1 MLNQVD
7 VGQGRRSRP
16 LLELCAVL
24 AGVIVYTSAN
34 GFMTGGLSVAGR
46 QLGLGEVQVGLILGS
61 GALAGVIAAPVWGY
75 VTDVWNRRSLLLLA
89 GSMGAVGPAAMAF
102 ITGKLVSLL
111 PLVAGGI
118 LATARLIQAVFGA
131 ALIPAGQAYMAEVT
145 HSSRRV
151 SGMSILSAAISSG
164 TLLGS
169 LLLWLT
175 GQFSVASGFAIIALL
190 GVLACAA
197 IAAFASKEVSHLQ
210 PNSRESTLPYAK
222 LWHYFAMTLI
232 GFTCYTTVPP
242 IFAVRLMDRHGMDA
256 AMAVTQTG
264 LVLTIGV
271 FAVCLSQVFIAI
283 QPKWR
288 PAAMLRWGSVGI
300 FVGLLLLLQ
309 AESLLGMCLAM
320 GMIGFAVGFLA
331 PAILGAISLISGDGV
346 QGKIGGLNMAA
357 RGLGSAI
364 GPILGTML
372 YQQSPDAPFFGSLV
386 LIIGVFSL
394 TFFSSAENGNGD
406 MLSVDISSEKNK

>member
-7 VGQGRRSRP
+7 VGQGQRSRS

-34 GFMTGGLSVAGR
+34 GFMTGGLTVAGR

-61 GALAGVIAAPVWGY
+61 GALIGVIAAPVWGF
-75 VTDVWNRRSLLLLA
+75 VTDVWDRRRLLLLA
-89 GSMGAVGPAAMAF
+89 VSMVTIGPAAMAV

-111 PLVAGGI
+111 PLVAGGA
-118 LATARLIQAVFGA
+118 LAAARLTQAVFGA
-131 ALIPAGQAYMAEVT
+131 ALIPAGQAYMAKLT

-151 SGMSILSAAISSG
+151 SGMGILSAAISSG

-190 GVLACAA
+190 GVMACAA
-197 IAAFASKEVSHLQ
+197 IAAFTSKEVFHHEPS
-210 PNSRESTLPYAK
+210 SRAFTLPYRK
-222 LWHYFAMTLI
+222 LWRYFAMTLI

-283 QPKWR
+283 QLKWR

-300 FVGLLLLLQ
+300 FVGLLFLLQ
-309 AESLLGMCLAM
+309 AESLVGMCLAM
-320 GMIGFAVGFLA
+320 GLIGFAVGFLA
-331 PAILGAISLISGDGV
+331 PAILGAISLISGDGD

-364 GPILGTML
+364 GPVLGTML
-372 YQQSPDAPFFGSLV
+372 YQQSPDAPIFGSLV

-394 TFFSSAENGNGD
+394 TFFLSAENENGD
-406 MLSVDISSEKNK
+406 MLPVDISSGKNK